1 MQAQTKLALMGVA
14 RRLSDRLPDTLARGA
29 RGVGHLVVDGQGERK
44 SALRQLQYAVLHRT
58 SPVLAAPFGA
68 GELLVDSRDRE
79 IGRTVFV
86 TGGYER
92 WHMRAAVEHLCSM
105 GRDPAG
111 RLFVDVGANIGTSTV
126 DALVHFGFGRAVCF
140 EPAVRNA
147 RLLRANL
154 AWNGL
159 DERAVV
165 HQIALSD
172 IEGTGVLLHS
182 PTNSGDHRF
191 STGRTS
197 APAPAGG
204 GLEEPAACRRLDAF
218 VEEGV
223 IDPSDVGLV
232 WIDAQGHEPNI
243 LHGARR
249 LLDAKVPV
257 VLEYCPWMLG
267 PSIVDLDAE
276 IARFFSI
283 VVPLN
288 PAAGGGQ
295 KDEVLRTP
303 RDLPDLARRFA
314 QRGYADLLLLP

>member
-1 MQAQTKLALMGVA
+1 M
-14 RRLSDRLPDTLARGA
+14 
-29 RGVGHLVVDGQGERK
+29 VDGRGERK
-44 SALRQLQYAVLHRT
+44 SALRQLQYAVLRRT
-58 SPVLAAPFGA
+58 SPVLAAPFGV
-68 GELLVDSRDRE
+68 GELLVDARDRE

-92 WHMRAAVEHLCSM
+92 WHMQTAVEHLRAV

-172 IEGTGVLLHS
+172 VEGTGVLLHS

-191 STGRTS
+191 NPSRTV
-197 APAPAGG
+197 APAAGG
-204 GLEEPAACRRLDAF
+204 GLEEPAGCRRLDAF
-218 VEEGV
+218 VDEGD

-243 LHGARR
+243 LRGARR
-249 LLDAKVPV
+249 LLDARVPV
-257 VLEYCPWMLG
+257 VLEYCPWILG
-267 PSIVDLDAE
+267 PSIADLDAE
-276 IARFFSI
+276 IARSFST

-288 PAAGGGQ
+288 PAAGGGR
-295 KDEVLRTP
+295 KDEAPLTP